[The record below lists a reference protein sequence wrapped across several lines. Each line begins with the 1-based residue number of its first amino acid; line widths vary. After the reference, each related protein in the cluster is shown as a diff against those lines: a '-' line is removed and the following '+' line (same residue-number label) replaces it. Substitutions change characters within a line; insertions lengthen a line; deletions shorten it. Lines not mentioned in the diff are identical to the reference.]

1 MGLGQGRRLGQ
12 APADAILAMAGS
24 AAELLRERQ
33 EGNCCAPV
41 ALQHPAGMLPPAQV
55 CPHPARAADAAGS
68 PRRGILG
75 ASLGEQG
82 LCTTLP
88 LPLLLCCVPAWLRVQ
103 PRDSPM
109 DFLSPCSTWGVTP
122 CLGGWHV
129 PTHMHLGFTAGEV
142 WGIWGNLGVFLVLL
156 SPVQRYAGGGGEQS
170 PQPGTAGCAGAGG
183 LRAGGPPC
191 HPQVPA
197 GCRRPRRFP
206 GNSDGIPSTSSR
218 VPLHPA
224 MSSAVARATQ
234 HPQPG
239 GRRGEHPAQPP
250 QSRARGEG

>member
-1 MGLGQGRRLGQ
+1 MQFLPWQ
-12 APADAILAMAGS
+12 
-24 AAELLRERQ
+24 
-33 EGNCCAPV
+33 V
-41 ALQHPAGMLPPAQV
+41 ALPSS
-55 CPHPARAADAAGS
+55 CGS
-68 PRRGILG
+68 GRRGIVVL
-75 ASLGEQG
+75 
-82 LCTTLP
+82 
-88 LPLLLCCVPAWLRVQ
+88 LLLCSIPRGCCRLPRCVRILLALLMLQVHPGGEFRGLLWGSRGCAQLFPCPFCFAASLRGCEC
-103 PRDSPM
+103 SPETSPV

-122 CLGGWHV
+122 CLGGWHI

-156 SPVQRYAGGGGEQS
+156 SPVQGCWGGEQS
-170 PQPGTAGCAGAGG
+170 PCPGTAGCAGVGG
-183 LRAGGPPC
+183 LCAGGPPC

-234 HPQPG
+234 HPQPC
-239 GRRGEHPAQPP
+239 GRCGEHPAQPP
-250 QSRARGEG
+250 QRGARGKG